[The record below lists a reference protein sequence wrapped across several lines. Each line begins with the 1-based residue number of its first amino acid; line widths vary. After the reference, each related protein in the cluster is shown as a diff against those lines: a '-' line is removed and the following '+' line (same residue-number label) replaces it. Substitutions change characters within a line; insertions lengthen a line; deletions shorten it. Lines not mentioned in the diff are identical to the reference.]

1 MNNINSEVFRYN
13 QKLQGP
19 ATAGTGGCDKKS
31 ETIRLL
37 SKNNLANSLMGFRYF
52 FGTSVTFVSHGLNRV
67 GYALKTMLFFLRN
80 YNLSKYFRSHTISL
94 NASRDWIYPG
104 QN

>member
-37 SKNNLANSLMGFRYF
+37 SKNNLANSLMGFLVLFRHQHYLCFPWFESSRIGIENYVIF
-52 FGTSVTFVSHGLNRV
+52 FTEL
-67 GYALKTMLFFLRN
+67 
-80 YNLSKYFRSHTISL
+80 
-94 NASRDWIYPG
+94 
-104 QN
+104 